1 MIALRLFVSL
11 VSTCACARDAL
22 AQIAPPTIDRPL
34 AITHVTVID
43 ATGAAA
49 RSDRTVVIVDKRI
62 EAIGDASA
70 RIPKGARIVS
80 AKGKFLIPGLW
91 DMHVHLAASDLP
103 RLVANGVTGVRD
115 MGNVLA
121 NVDVWRGKIA
131 AGSMVGPHIV
141 RVGPI
146 LNGKAFGPAQ
156 VLIESGAEARA
167 AVRVL
172 KNVGVDEIKVHQ
184 LLSRDAYFAL
194 ADEAK
199 NLSIPFVG
207 HIPESIT
214 AAEASDAG
222 QASIE
227 HMETLFA
234 GKTPLTREETPA
246 LFGRF
251 AKNNTAFDPT
261 LIEYRGSTEPA
272 NVDSK
277 LMEKYPDLLAGR
289 QKRFTQFLQL
299 VGMMNR
305 AGVVLL
311 AGTDLGV
318 KWISPGS
325 SLHDELALLVEA
337 GLTPMEALQAATRN
351 PARFFHIK
359 EGTIEVGQSANL
371 VLLNANPLDSIRN
384 TQRIYAVILEGR
396 FFDRSQLDALLS
408 LPRAPGKGQRTTH

>member
-1 MIALRLFVSL
+1 MIPLRLFVSL
-11 VSTCACARDAL
+11 LSTCVCARSAL
-22 AQIAPPTIDRPL
+22 AQAAAPTIDRPL

-49 RSDRTVVIVDKRI
+49 RSDRTVVIAGNRI
-62 EAIGDASA
+62 EAIVDASA

-146 LNGKAFGPAQ
+146 LNGKAFGAAQ
-156 VLIESGAEARA
+156 VLIESDAEARA
-167 AVRVL
+167 AVRIL
-172 KNVGVDEIKVHQ
+172 KNVGVDQIKVHQ
-184 LLSRDAYFAL
+184 LLSREAYFAL

-199 NLSIPFVG
+199 KLSIPFVG

-227 HMETLFA
+227 HVETLFA
-234 GKTPLTREETPA
+234 GKTPLKREETA
-246 LFGRF
+246 AVF
-251 AKNNTAFDPT
+251 AQFVKNNTAFDPT
-261 LIEYRGSTEPA
+261 LIEYRGSTDPA
-272 NVDSK
+272 NVDPR
-277 LMEKYPDLLAGR
+277 LMEKYPGLLSGR
-289 QKRFTQFLQL
+289 QKLFTQFLEL

-305 AGVVLL
+305 AGVALL

-318 KWISPGS
+318 KWISPGP
-325 SLHDELALLVEA
+325 SLHDELALLVQA

-351 PARFFHIK
+351 PARFLHI
-359 EGTIEVGQSANL
+359 EGGTVEAGKSANL
-371 VLLNANPLDSIRN
+371 VLLNANPLEDIRN
-384 TQRIYAVILEGR
+384 TRRIYAVVLEGR

-408 LPRAPGKGQRTTH
+408 LPRPQGKRQRATH